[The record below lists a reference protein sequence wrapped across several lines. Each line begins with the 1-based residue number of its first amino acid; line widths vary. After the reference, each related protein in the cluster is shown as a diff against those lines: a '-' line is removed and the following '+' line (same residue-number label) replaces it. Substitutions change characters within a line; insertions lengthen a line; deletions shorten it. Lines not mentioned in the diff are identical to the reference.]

1 MVLSPKLFVS
11 ISFALLSLT
20 AYTQEKNTNEIIAE
34 GGSKIKVSP
43 DVAMFTLTVK
53 KTDTVEKRAIE
64 NLNAEVFNLTKA
76 LYQIGFTST
85 TIKIADYDVSSA
97 LDDNNKKKYTASNAL
112 NLEFGLDTKL
122 INEVYKVIQETKLND
137 VDISFDTRVSDS
149 LEKRARLILVQ
160 QAIADAKSNA
170 DNISHA
176 LNVRIIGVKRVMKY
190 TSSLL
195 DDEKVEIVQFTP
207 PKIVRD
213 TELRYNTSFNK
224 LQVEGVE
231 LEERITIIYEI
242 SG

>member
-190 TSSLL
+190 TPSLL

>member
-149 LEKRARLILVQ
+149 LEKKTRLILVQ
-160 QAIADAKSNA
+160 QAIADARSNA

-190 TSSLL
+190 TPSLL
-195 DDEKVEIVQFTP
+195 DDEKVDIVQFTP
-207 PKIVRD
+207 PKVVRD